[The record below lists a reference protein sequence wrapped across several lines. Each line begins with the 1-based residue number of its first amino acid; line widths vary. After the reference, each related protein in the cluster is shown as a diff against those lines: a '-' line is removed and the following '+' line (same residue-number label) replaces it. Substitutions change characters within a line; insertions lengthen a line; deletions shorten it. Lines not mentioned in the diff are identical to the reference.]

1 MDLDYNESARSQL
14 SVSAVSRSVVTQNA
28 CDSQSMYGDKAA
40 CLMPDR
46 KQTREDGGG
55 GGDKTQPS
63 PSRALSKGSGL
74 LSPTSCLHD
83 LLIVHQMMNPV
94 ELESSDDAE
103 AFKIQHVWIHEQQ
116 NK

>member
-40 CLMPDR
+40 CLVPDR

-55 GGDKTQPS
+55 GGQDTTQPLEGIFQRIWS
-63 PSRALSKGSGL
+63 PKSHL
-74 LSPTSCLHD
+74 LF
-83 LLIVHQMMNPV
+83 
-94 ELESSDDAE
+94 A
-103 AFKIQHVWIHEQQ
+103 
-116 NK
+116 